1 MHVVVLG
8 AVDQHQLAAQVLRRA
23 DHRGAL
29 VALLVLLRGAHVAL
43 GVDRVVEPPV
53 VHAGAGEPERE
64 LVAVGQRVGRHEAA
78 VAPAADRD
86 ALGVPAELGADVV
99 DSVLQVLELLHP
111 ELPVAR
117 AGVLLA
123 APRRRAHVALQDDE
137 ALLRQELVVGRVR
150 PAVPHR
156 RRVRPR
162 VGRQEHRV
170 ALARLPV
177 GRQLHRGVER
187 VAVARGD
194 AEPLLLAE
202 RVVLRGPLA
211 GAAQLPQLLAGLP
224 VEHAHDRRV
233 LHRGPAVEHV
243 AAVGAERE
251 RV

>member
-99 DSVLQVLELLHP
+99 DRVLQVLELLHP